1 MTNCRGERYQ
11 GGRML
16 GVRLCC
22 AVKEDEKKKL
32 LFERKG
38 GEFCFSYALF
48 LYFFGIAPKKYQ
60 KSLGDCRGD
69 SCYFLSLGE
78 KSSMRYSVQGVRV
91 ILMNRRLGALF
102 IVRALDVSACFV
114 LM

>member
-1 MTNCRGERYQ
+1 MRSSVQGERVIMTNCRGERYQ

-38 GEFCFSYALF
+38 G
-48 LYFFGIAPKKYQ
+48 
-60 KSLGDCRGD
+60 
-69 SCYFLSLGE
+69 
-78 KSSMRYSVQGVRV
+78 
-91 ILMNRRLGALF
+91 
-102 IVRALDVSACFV
+102 
-114 LM
+114 